1 MASAALRNVRN
12 DTPKVNSRKLPP
24 KSKRKKSTKSPSR
37 PHPNSSGRKT
47 GVSKFPQESVSDET
61 MSQLKPT
68 RRSSASKNASRAT
81 ALSEIRSVSS
91 REKKTKKQTV
101 VLKSLTRVPTS
112 PNDGSPPA
120 KRVLRQKSEHL
131 PTKVSEKCPITSR
144 SRRRSVVLPVS
155 SDHPTSVGEAQ
166 AVATGEKPE
175 AAPETVQQKPVD
187 QPKESDPYEI
197 SEDEN
202 CPPTTMA
209 APKPRPKR
217 KFFSKGRAERL
228 KQSTFSAF
236 NFFRGKFRVEAR
248 KPLRNL
254 PAAPLTLREE
264 HQRIA
269 ATTIWLPVPDT
280 SRRPPANTTAGSA
293 RGGVLYSTPVSG
305 ATAAGGPFAMLSSKP
320 MVALRGTDVHAASLL
335 ASPIL
340 PSKPSLSE
348 PVVVVTA
355 TTADMVCNTWSQRE
369 EALPSPMPL
378 VPSPPQSPTLP
389 PCPEGAVVRA
399 SPPSAPR
406 PSHSAEKSLSTK
418 SRSQRSSMHSPTP
431 RSTSSRGH
439 SSHEEDV
446 SNYKEW
452 LDVFNAQLEPY
463 EDFNLTID

>member
-1 MASAALRNVRN
+1 
-12 DTPKVNSRKLPP
+12 
-24 KSKRKKSTKSPSR
+24 
-37 PHPNSSGRKT
+37 
-47 GVSKFPQESVSDET
+47 

-68 RRSSASKNASRAT
+68 LRNSASKNASRAT
-81 ALSEIRSVSS
+81 APSKIRSVSS

-101 VLKSLTRVPTS
+101 VLKSLTRMPTS

-131 PTKVSEKCPITSR
+131 PTKVSEKSPSTGR

-155 SDHPTSVGEAQ
+155 SGHPTSVGEAQ
-166 AVATGEKPE
+166 ALATGEKPE
-175 AAPETVQQKPVD
+175 AAPETVQKPVD
-187 QPKESDPYEI
+187 QPKETDPYEI

-236 NFFRGKFRVEAR
+236 NFFRGKFHREAR

-254 PAAPLTLREE
+254 PAAALTRREE

-280 SRRPPANTTAGSA
+280 SRLPPANTTAGSA

-305 ATAAGGPFAMLSSKP
+305 ATAAGGPFVMLSSRP

-348 PVVVVTA
+348 SVVVVA
-355 TTADMVCNTWSQRE
+355 ASTADMVCNTWNQRE
-369 EALPSPMPL
+369 DVLPSPAPL

-389 PCPEGAVVRA
+389 PCSEGAGVRA
-399 SPPSAPR
+399 SPRSAPP

-418 SRSQRSSMHSPTP
+418 SRSHR
-431 RSTSSRGH
+431 
-439 SSHEEDV
+439 
-446 SNYKEW
+446 K
-452 LDVFNAQLEPY
+452 
-463 EDFNLTID
+463 